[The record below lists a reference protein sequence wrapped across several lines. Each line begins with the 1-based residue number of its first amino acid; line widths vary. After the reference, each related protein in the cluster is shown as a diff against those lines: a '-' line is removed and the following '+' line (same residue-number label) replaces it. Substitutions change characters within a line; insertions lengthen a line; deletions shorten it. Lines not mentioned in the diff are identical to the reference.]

1 MVFPEPDY
9 PHVIGAFTYRGFQLA
24 IEKSEDNGLTVFSV
38 WADHDRGTAIAVPGA
53 LSRREAIYKARR
65 WVDQRL
71 NGAPVQ
77 SPLSRNPSVNPR
89 FFP

>member
-38 WADHDRGTAIAVPGA
+38 WADHDLGTAIAVPGA

-77 SPLSRNPSVNPR
+77 SPLSSNPSVNPR